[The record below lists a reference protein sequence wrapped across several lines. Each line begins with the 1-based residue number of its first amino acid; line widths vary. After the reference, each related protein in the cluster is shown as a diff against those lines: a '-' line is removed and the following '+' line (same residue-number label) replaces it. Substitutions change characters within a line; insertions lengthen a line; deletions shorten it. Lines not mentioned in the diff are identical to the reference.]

1 LLMSLLFFFRKKEM
15 IFLTFC
21 GGLLIG
27 SFLNVLIY
35 RLPRGLSFTKGRSF
49 CPKCKK
55 QINFSDNIPL
65 MSFVLLKGRCRFCHS
80 SISWRYPVV
89 ELTTGVLF
97 VLAAQNK
104 LGRLGELR
112 LLGVGDFLLTILLF
126 SGLIVIFFID
136 LEHQIIPDE
145 IIFPLIV
152 LFSLRQFFPFPTS
165 LSSFSLL
172 TSHFSL
178 FIAAL
183 FSSLF
188 LFFIYLITKGKGMGF
203 GDVKLAFLMGLVLGF
218 PKIIIA
224 FYLAFLTGAFVGIIL
239 ILVKKAKF
247 GQKIA
252 FGPFLVLAIIINYLW
267 GENIVRLITKF
278 IF

>member
-1 LLMSLLFFFRKKEM
+1 MSLLFFFRKKEM

>member
-1 LLMSLLFFFRKKEM
+1 MSLLFFFRKKEM

-172 TSHFSL
+172 TSHSLLQLFSL
-178 FIAAL
+178 LCFY
-183 FSSLF
+183 F
-188 LFFIYLITKGKGMGF
+188 LFI
-203 GDVKLAFLMGLVLGF
+203 
-218 PKIIIA
+218 
-224 FYLAFLTGAFVGIIL
+224 
-239 ILVKKAKF
+239 
-247 GQKIA
+247 
-252 FGPFLVLAIIINYLW
+252 
-267 GENIVRLITKF
+267 
-278 IF
+278 